1 MKCEVITLTQERFT
15 LIVVEEGQKLP
26 KQDSLINII
35 KYEFIAKI
43 EMNGND
49 RGSVQV
55 NFVKGIRQ

>member
-26 KQDSLINII
+26 KQDSLTNII